1 MGGGSWRARTATTRT
16 RVPQIRLVWGWCC
29 PRSSTPTPTAAR
41 SSVDSCTEAR
51 AHRRSRASTS
61 TPICAG
67 GGSAALR
74 TEAVPSRRA
83 PAGLSTAASARRSRS
98 GRTRAGSCTCSPI
111 TAPCTGWRRRK
122 PSSTPGHLS
131 GNLYPEVAM
140 QTRIRSLALAALAT
154 ALFAAP
160 GLAKGPPWISIE
172 LPVNPYDQSMRGAF
186 LLVHAFHHQ
195 PPTGFI
201 VTGTAEGIVNGE
213 RRSLKL
219 AFTETSREGV
229 YALKRSWPEEGT
241 WTLVITANQGPG
253 DGATAVV
260 DLGADGAV
268 AAIRVPT
275 MQRGAWTVPAPVSL
289 ADIDASL
296 RTRAAALARRA

>member
-1 MGGGSWRARTATTRT
+1 
-16 RVPQIRLVWGWCC
+16 
-29 PRSSTPTPTAAR
+29 
-41 SSVDSCTEAR
+41 
-51 AHRRSRASTS
+51 
-61 TPICAG
+61 
-67 GGSAALR
+67 
-74 TEAVPSRRA
+74 
-83 PAGLSTAASARRSRS
+83 
-98 GRTRAGSCTCSPI
+98 
-111 TAPCTGWRRRK
+111 
-122 PSSTPGHLS
+122 
-131 GNLYPEVAM
+131 M

-195 PPTGFI
+195 TPMGFI

-241 WTLVITANQGPG
+241 WTLVIKVNQGP
-253 DGATAVV
+253 DDAATAVV
-260 DLGADGAV
+260 DLGPDGDV
-268 AAIRVPT
+268 AADRKST
-275 MQRGAWTVPAPVSL
+275 RLNSSHVSISY
-289 ADIDASL
+289 AVF
-296 RTRAAALARRA
+296 